1 MMKENG
7 FVTNSG
13 FRRDF
18 GVCFEFEIGEAA
30 RRNGSD
36 GDAYNHKNRCMTED
50 FLKKG

>member
-18 GVCFEFEIGEAA
+18 GVCFEFEIRKAA

-36 GDAYNHKNRCMTED
+36 GDAHNHKNGCMTEV
-50 FLKKG
+50 FQKKG

>member
-1 MMKENG
+1 M
-7 FVTNSG
+7 TNSG
-13 FRRDF
+13 FRGDV
-18 GVCFEFEIGEAA
+18 GVCFEFEIGEAV